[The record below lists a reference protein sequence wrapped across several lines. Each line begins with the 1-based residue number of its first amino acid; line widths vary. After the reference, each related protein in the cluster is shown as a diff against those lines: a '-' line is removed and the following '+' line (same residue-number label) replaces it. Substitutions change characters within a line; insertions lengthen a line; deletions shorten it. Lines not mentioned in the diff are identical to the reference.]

1 MIKEIALDIRRRGD
15 SKVISFETLY
25 EREKSGDLRFFFTI
39 FYLIANIKTGPY
51 RPTSMCIL
59 KSCLPAYSENR
70 ELLDSRE

>member
-25 EREKSGDLRFFFTI
+25 EREKSGDLRF